1 MSWDVFGLA
10 INQVVGNA
18 LKAFAGPGAVPL
30 STGTGAAPFPLD
42 YPQQP
47 PVPAPPGPVPSPP
60 PAPPGPEGPPT
71 TTTTTQGPPG
81 APTPPVGPP
90 PPPPAT
96 PEVGDGGP
104 AAEAAKE
111 NARKIG
117 MMLETLHD
125 LDSAGISAD
134 EIAAAGEA
142 GRAELEKIN
151 TDVQAKI
158 TELKASGALYTPE
171 GQQALMDYSKTRLEE
186 ARGVIE
192 KAAAEAEDKAKD
204 TDKNTEAYEGVGGQG
219 SGSADGGAGGGE
231 AGGSGGEA
239 KPAEEPVAAAGQ
251 PGLGMGGIPGMGMG
265 GGIPGLGGG
274 IPGFGGGGS
283 PFGGG
288 GGGLPGA
295 GFVDPLA
302 SSLAGLADPERT
314 GLGFT
319 DEPADEAED
328 KDSEAPEFE
337 EAGLKDEGGDGESGD
352 GEQDAGTAPAGAN
365 GAPGG
370 EPGVVPPVVEP
381 PKSTEITLP
390 SGEVTEARSP
400 VGAEAVRAALAGS
413 SVSESYQ
420 KAGVTLPP
428 AGTPVTEPIPPTK
441 LQAGDVGM
449 WKDHQVMALGNGKV
463 LVSGQEQ
470 PLESVSS
477 GPDFLGWFDP
487 TATQRGADNG

>member
-10 INQVVGNA
+10 INRVVGDA
-18 LKAFAGPGAVPL
+18 LKAFAGPSAVPL
-30 STGTGAAPFPLD
+30 STGTGGVPFPLE
-42 YPQQP
+42 PA
-47 PVPAPPGPVPSPP
+47 PAPPGPVPSPP
-60 PAPPGPEGPPT
+60 PAPEGPPT
-71 TTTTTQGPPG
+71 TTTTTPGPPG
-81 APTPPVGPP
+81 APTPPSGPATPP
-90 PPPPAT
+90 PPPPPGA
-96 PEVGDGGP
+96 PEGGDGGP

-117 MMLETLHD
+117 MMLEALHD

-158 TELKASGALYTPE
+158 AELKASGALYTPE

-204 TDKNTEAYEGVGGQG
+204 TDNNTKAYEGVGGQG
-219 SGSADGGAGGGE
+219 GGSADGGAGGGE
-231 AGGSGGEA
+231 AGGSGTEDKSAG
-239 KPAEEPVAAAGQ
+239 EPVAAAGQ
-251 PGLGMGGIPGMGMG
+251 PGMGMGGMPGMGM

-302 SSLAGLADPERT
+302 SSLAGLADPERA
-314 GLGFT
+314 GLGFN
-319 DEPADEAED
+319 DEPADEPDD
-328 KDSEAPEFE
+328 KDSEGSEFKDT
-337 EAGLKDEGGDGESGD
+337 GNTDEGGAGEGTD
-352 GEQDAGTAPAGAN
+352 DKDDAGTQPAGAN
-365 GAPGG
+365 GAPGGG

-487 TATQRGADNG
+487 TATGKTPAAV

>member
-1 MSWDVFGLA
+1 
-10 INQVVGNA
+10 
-18 LKAFAGPGAVPL
+18 
-30 STGTGAAPFPLD
+30 
-42 YPQQP
+42 
-47 PVPAPPGPVPSPP
+47 
-60 PAPPGPEGPPT
+60 
-71 TTTTTQGPPG
+71 
-81 APTPPVGPP
+81 
-90 PPPPAT
+90 
-96 PEVGDGGP
+96 
-104 AAEAAKE
+104 
-111 NARKIG
+111 
-117 MMLETLHD
+117 MMLEALHD

-142 GRAELEKIN
+142 GRVELEKIN
-151 TDVQAKI
+151 SDVQAKI
-158 TELKASGALYTPE
+158 AELKASGALYTPE

-204 TDKNTEAYEGVGGQG
+204 TDNNTKAYEGVGGQG
-219 SGSADGGAGGGE
+219 GGSADGGAGGGE
-231 AGGSGGEA
+231 AGGSG
-239 KPAEEPVAAAGQ
+239 AEDKSAGEPVAAAAQ
-251 PGLGMGGIPGMGMG
+251 PGLGMGGMPGMGM

-302 SSLAGLADPERT
+302 SSLAGLADPERA
-314 GLGFT
+314 GLGFN
-319 DEPADEAED
+319 DEPADEPAD
-328 KDSEAPEFE
+328 KDSEGPEFDDTGNTNE
-337 EAGLKDEGGDGESGD
+337 DGE
-352 GEQDAGTAPAGAN
+352 GEGTDDKDDAGTQPAGAN
-365 GAPGG
+365 GAPGGG

-420 KAGVTLPP
+420 KAGITLPP

-487 TATQRGADNG
+487 TATGKTPAAV

>member
-1 MSWDVFGLA
+1 
-10 INQVVGNA
+10 
-18 LKAFAGPGAVPL
+18 
-30 STGTGAAPFPLD
+30 
-42 YPQQP
+42 
-47 PVPAPPGPVPSPP
+47 
-60 PAPPGPEGPPT
+60 
-71 TTTTTQGPPG
+71 
-81 APTPPVGPP
+81 
-90 PPPPAT
+90 
-96 PEVGDGGP
+96 
-104 AAEAAKE
+104 
-111 NARKIG
+111 
-117 MMLETLHD
+117 MLETLHD

-151 TDVQAKI
+151 ADVQAKI
-158 TELKASGALYTPE
+158 AELKASGALYTPE

-319 DEPADEAED
+319 DEPDDKADD

-487 TATQRGADNG
+487 TATGKTPAAV

>member
-10 INQVVGNA
+10 INQVVGDA

-30 STGTGAAPFPLD
+30 STGPGGVPFPLE
-42 YPQQP
+42 PA
-47 PVPAPPGPVPSPP
+47 PAPPGPVPGPP
-60 PAPPGPEGPPT
+60 PAPEGPPT
-71 TTTTTQGPPG
+71 TTTTTPGPPG
-81 APTPPVGPP
+81 APTPPTGPATPP
-90 PPPPAT
+90 PPPPGV
-96 PEVGDGGP
+96 PEGGDGGP
-104 AAEAAKE
+104 AAEAATE

-117 MMLETLHD
+117 MMLEALHD

-142 GRAELEKIN
+142 GRVELEKIN
-151 TDVQAKI
+151 SDVQAKI
-158 TELKASGALYTPE
+158 AELKASGALYTPE

-204 TDKNTEAYEGVGGQG
+204 TDKNTAAYEGVGGQG
-219 SGSADGGAGGGE
+219 NGSADGGAGGGE
-231 AGGSGGEA
+231 AGGSG
-239 KPAEEPVAAAGQ
+239 AEDKSAGEPVAAAGQ
-251 PGLGMGGIPGMGMG
+251 PGLGMGGMPGMGM

-302 SSLAGLADPERT
+302 SSLAGLADPERA
-314 GLGFT
+314 GLGFN
-319 DEPADEAED
+319 DEPADDPAD
-328 KDSEAPEFE
+328 KDSEGPEFDDTE
-337 EAGLKDEGGDGESGD
+337 HKDDGGSGEGTNDDE
-352 GEQDAGTAPAGAN
+352 DAGTQPAGAN

-420 KAGVTLPP
+420 KAGITLPP

-487 TATQRGADNG
+487 TATGKTPAAV

>member
-10 INQVVGNA
+10 INQVVGDA
-18 LKAFAGPGAVPL
+18 LKAFAGSGAVPL
-30 STGTGAAPFPLD
+30 STGTGGVPFPLE
-42 YPQQP
+42 PA
-47 PVPAPPGPVPSPP
+47 PAPPGPVPSPP
-60 PAPPGPEGPPT
+60 PAPDGPPT
-71 TTTTTQGPPG
+71 TTTTTPGPPG
-81 APTPPVGPP
+81 APTPPSGPATPP
-90 PPPPAT
+90 PPPPPGA
-96 PEVGDGGP
+96 PEGGDGGP

-117 MMLETLHD
+117 MMLEALHD

-151 TDVQAKI
+151 SDVQAKI
-158 TELKASGALYTPE
+158 AELKASGALYTPE

-204 TDKNTEAYEGVGGQG
+204 TDNNTKAYEGVGGQG
-219 SGSADGGAGGGE
+219 GGSADGGAGGGE
-231 AGGSGGEA
+231 AGGSG
-239 KPAEEPVAAAGQ
+239 AEDKSAGEPVAAAGQ
-251 PGLGMGGIPGMGMG
+251 PGLGMGGMPGMGM

-302 SSLAGLADPERT
+302 SSLAGLADPERA
-314 GLGFT
+314 GLGFN
-319 DEPADEAED
+319 DEPADEPAD
-328 KDSEAPEFE
+328 KDSEGPEFDDT
-337 EAGLKDEGGDGESGD
+337 AHKDDDGSGEGTNDDE
-352 GEQDAGTAPAGAN
+352 DAGTQPAGAN
-365 GAPGG
+365 GAPGGG

-487 TATQRGADNG
+487 TATGKTPAAV

>member
-1 MSWDVFGLA
+1 
-10 INQVVGNA
+10 
-18 LKAFAGPGAVPL
+18 
-30 STGTGAAPFPLD
+30 
-42 YPQQP
+42 
-47 PVPAPPGPVPSPP
+47 
-60 PAPPGPEGPPT
+60 
-71 TTTTTQGPPG
+71 
-81 APTPPVGPP
+81 
-90 PPPPAT
+90 
-96 PEVGDGGP
+96 
-104 AAEAAKE
+104 
-111 NARKIG
+111 

-151 TDVQAKI
+151 ADVQAKI
-158 TELKASGALYTPE
+158 AELKASGALYTPE

-463 LVSGQEQ
+463 
-470 PLESVSS
+470 
-477 GPDFLGWFDP
+477 
-487 TATQRGADNG
+487 

>member
-10 INQVVGNA
+10 INQVVGDA

-30 STGTGAAPFPLD
+30 STGTGGVPFPLE
-42 YPQQP
+42 PA
-47 PVPAPPGPVPSPP
+47 PAPPGPVPSPP
-60 PAPPGPEGPPT
+60 PAPDGPPT
-71 TTTTTQGPPG
+71 TTTTTPGPPG
-81 APTPPVGPP
+81 APTPPSGPATPP
-90 PPPPAT
+90 PPPPPGV
-96 PEVGDGGP
+96 PEGGDGGP

-117 MMLETLHD
+117 MMLEALHD

-142 GRAELEKIN
+142 GRVELEKIN
-151 TDVQAKI
+151 SDVQAKI
-158 TELKASGALYTPE
+158 AELKASGALYTPE

-204 TDKNTEAYEGVGGQG
+204 TDNNTKAYEGVGGQG
-219 SGSADGGAGGGE
+219 GGSADGGAGGGE
-231 AGGSGGEA
+231 AGGSG
-239 KPAEEPVAAAGQ
+239 AEDKSAGEPVAAAGQ
-251 PGLGMGGIPGMGMG
+251 PGLGMGGMPGMGM

-302 SSLAGLADPERT
+302 SSLAGLADPERA
-314 GLGFT
+314 GLGFN
-319 DEPADEAED
+319 DEPADDPAD
-328 KDSEAPEFE
+328 KDSEGSEFDDTSH
-337 EAGLKDEGGDGESGD
+337 KDDGGSGEGTNDDE
-352 GEQDAGTAPAGAN
+352 DAGTQPAGAN
-365 GAPGG
+365 GAPGGG

-420 KAGVTLPP
+420 KAGITLPP
-428 AGTPVTEPIPPTK
+428 AGTPVTEPIPPRK

-487 TATQRGADNG
+487 TATGKTPAAV